1 MTTASRQPTLRSQAL
16 CKAHK
21 ANTQKPTLQRAY
33 LHPRCP
39 SSIPLFILTL
49 LALGLTNLYG
59 QTPNSLTIFNRPTL
73 SQLIQ
78 LPSTPQPATFEQIDI
93 NQFSKPYNQSIQQT
107 QLYSPN
113 PILGGQN
120 SIEQQNRQIL
130 QQAGMLPGATNAQ
143 QVKAMAEL
151 ERDLMEGKFYRD
163 HLEWMEKT
171 KSYRQAFKTLNSFN
185 PDSFSISKAVF
196 TVENAFLGNK
206 YSYENFKNA
215 LKERAELVKQILKR
229 ENLNTKNNTALNYG
243 IMKLYQQNNEY
254 YSKKTKAT
262 YRVKPFRY
270 DFEDFRG
277 EKDYTKM
284 FSTKM
289 LQTGKGQCHSMPLT
303 YLMIAEQLGAKAY
316 LSLAPQHSFIQFAD
330 NNNNLMSFETTNG
343 NLVSQNW
350 LQQSGFI
357 NANALKSKTYLD
369 TLSQR
374 NLYAQC
380 LADLLLGYMDKFGY
394 DDFAEAMR
402 QRILQVNPNNTTA
415 NIIDANIK
423 TQIALQKIKA
433 AGRPNEKDLPNF
445 PEAYQAYLAMQAAY
459 DKVDGLGYQD
469 MPKEAYQKW
478 LNSID
483 KAKKQQENKE
493 VQERLQREIE
503 YLKKLKPVMLKS
515 VRD

>member
-1 MTTASRQPTLRSQAL
+1 MTTAIRQPTLRSQAH

-21 ANTQKPTLQRAY
+21 ATAQKQTLQRAC

-39 SSIPLFILTL
+39 SSISFFIICFLT
-49 LALGLTNLYG
+49 LGLTITYG
-59 QTPNSLTIFNRPTL
+59 QTPNGLTTFNRPTL

-78 LPSTPQPATFEQIDI
+78 LPSTPQPATFQQIDI
-93 NQFSKPYNQSIQQT
+93 NHFSKPINQQT

-113 PILGGQN
+113 PILSGQN
-120 SIEQQNRQIL
+120 FTGQQRNSQQL
-130 QQAGMLPGATNAQ
+130 QQY
-143 QVKAMAEL
+143 
-151 ERDLMEGKFYRD
+151 ERDLQMVNMSEQQLAEVKNDIAQEEFYKKYME
-163 HLEWMEKT
+163 WAEKT
-171 KSYRQAFKTLNSFN
+171 KSYQQAFKTLSSFN

-196 TVENAFLGNK
+196 TVENAFFGNK
-206 YSYENFKNA
+206 YNYESFENA
-215 LKERAELVKQILKR
+215 LKQRAELVKQILKR

-243 IMKLYQQNNEY
+243 IMKLYQQNNNY
-254 YSKKTKAT
+254 YDKKTKQT
-262 YRVKPFRY
+262 YSVKPFRY

-284 FSTKM
+284 FTIKM
-289 LQTGKGQCHSMPLT
+289 LSTGKGQCHSMPLN

-343 NLVSQNW
+343 NLVSPNW
-350 LQQSGFI
+350 LQQSGFV

-402 QRILQVNPNNTTA
+402 QKILKINPKNTTA

-423 TQIALQKIKA
+423 TQIALQKINA
-433 AGRPNEKDLPNF
+433 AGKPKEKDLPNF

-478 LNSID
+478 LKSIEQ
-483 KAKKQQENKE
+483 AKKKQENKE
-493 VQERLQREIE
+493 VQERLQWEIE
-503 YLKKLKPVMLKS
+503 YLKKLKPVMLKNKL
-515 VRD
+515 D